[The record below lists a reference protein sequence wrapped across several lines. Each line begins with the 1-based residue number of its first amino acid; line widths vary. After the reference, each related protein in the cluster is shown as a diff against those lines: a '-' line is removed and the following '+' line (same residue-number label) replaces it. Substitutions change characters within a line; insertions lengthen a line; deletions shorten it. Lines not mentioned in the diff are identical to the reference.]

1 MVRRRMNGM
10 AQRGPLNNGLHLTGR
25 GASQVKP
32 QSLGVLRR
40 GGLMLSRREVED
52 LLSKLCIELGFCLD
66 PADQDQLAAEPP
78 ADVRTFTDAV
88 FVAEGLDPA
97 LADRH
102 LY

>member
-1 MVRRRMNGM
+1 
-10 AQRGPLNNGLHLTGR
+10 
-25 GASQVKP
+25 
-32 QSLGVLRR
+32 
-40 GGLMLSRREVED
+40 MLSRREVED

-102 LY
+102 LYRQVRDKIAEAFQKSIIRREADA